1 MLSKR
6 RKVDEEFRA
15 LKVEWENKFAV
26 VNHLRRRTCLIFTES
41 IALNKECVLISSR
54 VCFYVFGIRDLIEVS
69 DQHLIKVMIVTVNK
83 CSHAFSFLHK

>member
-15 LKVEWENKFAV
+15 FKVEWENNFV
-26 VNHLRRRTCLIFTES
+26 FVNHRGRRTCLIFTES

-54 VCFYVFGIRDLIEVS
+54 VCFMFLASVI
-69 DQHLIKVMIVTVNK
+69 LIKFQINILLK
-83 CSHAFSFLHK
+83 L

>member
-15 LKVEWENKFAV
+15 FKVEWENSFAV
-26 VNHLRRRTCLIFTES
+26 VNHLRRRSCLIFTES

-54 VCFYVFGIRDLIEVS
+54 VYFYVFGVRDLNKVS
-69 DQHLIKVMIVTVNK
+69 DQYLIKVLTVRVK
-83 CSHAFSFLHK
+83 SK